1 MTSSTMMSCDHGS
14 VAKIKRVIMERDTY
28 PRKWGL
34 GPKALMKKQM
44 MKQGL
49 LDQYG
54 KPNDKTPPNY
64 LSQTYQDLRSV
75 FKQYFSSNSHSP
87 NNFVLIESENCICSQ
102 MFVLRRS
109 KTLIQSQYPKHKVK
123 IIKFELPFKT
133 EF

>member
-1 MTSSTMMSCDHGS
+1 VALTTSLIAFDSSANYFSTLLLGIALMTSSTMMSCDHGS

-75 FKQYFSSNSHSP
+75 FIKNYKKLNFSFFSVWCC
-87 NNFVLIESENCICSQ
+87 NFCFNRARDLH
-102 MFVLRRS
+102 F
-109 KTLIQSQYPKHKVK
+109 
-123 IIKFELPFKT
+123 
-133 EF
+133 

>member
-1 MTSSTMMSCDHGS
+1 
-14 VAKIKRVIMERDTY
+14 MERDTY

-64 LSQTYQDLRSV
+64 LSQTYQDLRLVFIKNYKKQNFLFSV
-75 FKQYFSSNSHSP
+75 
-87 NNFVLIESENCICSQ
+87 
-102 MFVLRRS
+102 
-109 KTLIQSQYPKHKVK
+109 
-123 IIKFELPFKT
+123 
-133 EF
+133 